1 MLDSMYCLPRT
12 KSSLG
17 SPSHV
22 LPSELAASNCSADSL
37 MSLLCLELWPPSEVS
52 VGIGWLI
59 LVAGVICLD

>member
-1 MLDSMYCLPRT
+1 MLGSMYCLPGT

-37 MSLLCLELWPPSEVS
+37 MSLLCLELCPPGEVS
-52 VGIGWLI
+52 AGTAWLTLVVGVG
-59 LVAGVICLD
+59 C

>member
-1 MLDSMYCLPRT
+1 MLCSMYCLLGT

-37 MSLLCLELWPPSEVS
+37 MSLLCLELWPPGEVF